1 MRGSQTR
8 EPTIGFFPFLCGVA
22 LKCCR
27 LLVSQSRLAWLT
39 VNEGLA
45 VAASPELFWRDTMS
59 RLTARD
65 FMVTKLVTLRP
76 EMDVIR
82 AVQLLLKSRIS
93 GAPVV
98 DKEGNYLGIFSEKCS
113 LNVLLDA
120 AYEQLPSNEVRMFM
134 DTEARTISPDT
145 LLLSIAQVFL
155 LTPYRRL
162 PVLDEGQLV
171 GQVSRRDV
179 LRASLDLLRKSP
191 TRQPEKSLLYLS
203 ALIERHESPLA

>member
-1 MRGSQTR
+1 
-8 EPTIGFFPFLCGVA
+8 
-22 LKCCR
+22 
-27 LLVSQSRLAWLT
+27 
-39 VNEGLA
+39 
-45 VAASPELFWRDTMS
+45 MS
-59 RLTARD
+59 RITARD

-120 AYEQLPSNEVRMFM
+120 AYEQLPSNEVRVFM

-145 LLLSIAQVFL
+145 HLLSIAQVFL
-155 LTPYRRL
+155 LTSCRRL